1 MIKTILVP
9 AAGDESDT
17 AVFAAAAAV
26 ARSFGAHLDVLHV
39 RVDPANVALAMSTDG
54 GSGALAAGLMDRLQ
68 QDEEKRTAAAR
79 QVFERN
85 CAEAGIAIGP
95 TSSGLSAEWH
105 VEAGEEPRWIATYG
119 LSADLIV
126 AARDTA
132 NAAAERSLLE
142 AALLDTGRPLLIPAA
157 APVAP
162 SFARIAIAWKPAP
175 QAARAI
181 ALAMPFLTRASAV
194 SILTVAEAD
203 AAAEAHPAS
212 ERLCRN
218 LARHGVA
225 ADLTTLPP
233 GADGAA
239 ATLLSAAAERA
250 DLLVMGGYGHSRL
263 QEWVFGGVTQQVLT
277 AAPLPVLMA
286 H

>member
-9 AAGDESDT
+9 AAGNESDT
-17 AVFAAAAAV
+17 ALFTAAVAV

-39 RVDPANVALAMSTDG
+39 RIDPANVALAMSTDG

-68 QDEEKRTAAAR
+68 QDEEKRATAAR
-79 QVFERN
+79 QLFERN
-85 CAEAGIAIGP
+85 CAAAGISIGS
-95 TSSGLSAEWH
+95 TASGLSAEWH
-105 VEAGEEPRWIATYG
+105 VESGEEPRWVATYG

-126 AARDTA
+126 AARDTSDA
-132 NAAAERSLLE
+132 VAERSVLE

-157 APVAP
+157 SPVPA
-162 SFARIAIAWKPAP
+162 SFERVAIAWKPTP
-175 QAARAI
+175 QAARAV
-181 ALAMPFLTRASAV
+181 ALAMPFLTRAGEV
-194 SILTVAEAD
+194 SVLTVAEAD
-203 AAAEAHPAS
+203 AAAEERPS
-212 ERLCRN
+212 GDRLCRN
-218 LARHGVA
+218 LARHGITA
-225 ADLTTLPP
+225 TMTTLAP

-250 DLLVMGGYGHSRL
+250 ELLVMGGYGHSRL